1 MHEFFVDQFNHGVG
15 QYHAF
20 AEKSEGVHS
29 ANDFPWLRVQLF
41 VTFYGCIEEGAGI
54 DKRAIPII
62 PMNKTHFL
70 L

>member
-1 MHEFFVDQFNHGVG
+1 MPEFFVDKFNHGVG
-15 QYHAF
+15 QYHAL

-41 VTFYGCIEEGAGI
+41 VTFYGCIEEGARI
-54 DKRAIPII
+54 DKRAIAVI
-62 PMNKTHFL
+62 PTNRANFL